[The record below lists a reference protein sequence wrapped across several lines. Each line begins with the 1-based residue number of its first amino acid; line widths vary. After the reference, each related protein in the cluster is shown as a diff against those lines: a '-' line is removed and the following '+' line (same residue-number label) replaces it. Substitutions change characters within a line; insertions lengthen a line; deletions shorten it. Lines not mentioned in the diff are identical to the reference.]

1 MLAAGRDQLTRSI
14 TLLRVFV
21 VASALVLAA
30 GALLLGSHMT
40 GTIRTQA
47 VDDAKANVLQYSD
60 TVVSRYAVHNGRLDV
75 TPAGRAVLMRT
86 VKARKDLLS
95 VKVWTRNG
103 VLAWT
108 NLDPQRIGRHFGV
121 DGDLR
126 ETMDENEATG
136 ELTRLTP
143 EGEDAVEALIAN
155 RDLLEVYAPVHAG
168 RRVVGAYEIYA
179 DPAALKATI
188 AEGRRTIWL
197 YVGGVFAAL
206 YLILLLL
213 VGGASRLLRDQ
224 AERLRERARQLSA
237 SYAELEAG
245 ALEAIE
251 TLNATVEA
259 RDPYTG
265 GHSKRVKDMAVAI
278 GVQLGFDE
286 ARLASL
292 GHAALLHDVGK
303 VAVPDAVL
311 TKPARLTDE
320 EFDLIRRHPGEGAE
334 IVGRLRRL
342 RPLIPAVR
350 HHHERWD
357 GTGYPDGL
365 STTAIPEEAAIIG
378 LVDAWDAMTS
388 DRPYRLALDPADAL
402 REVVDGR
409 GTQFAPAVVD
419 AFVRALAARPDLFGV
434 DGPLPVALAATA
446 G

>member
-1 MLAAGRDQLTRSI
+1 MLAAGRDQLARSI

-21 VASALVLAA
+21 VASLLVLAS
-30 GALLLGSHMT
+30 GAVLLGSRMT
-40 GTIRTQA
+40 TTIRTQA
-47 VDDAKANVLQYSD
+47 IGDAKASVVQYSD
-60 TVVSRYAVHNGRLDV
+60 TIVSHYAVRGGRVAV

-86 VKARKDLLS
+86 VKRRRDILS
-95 VKVWTRNG
+95 VKVWARDG

-108 NLDPQRIGRHFGV
+108 NLDPQRIGRRFPV
-121 DGDLR
+121 DTDLR
-126 ETMDENEATG
+126 ETMNEDKATG
-136 ELTRLTP
+136 ELRRLTP
-143 EGEDAVEALIAN
+143 GGEDTVEAVTAN
-155 RDLLEVYAPVHAG
+155 RDLLVVYAPIHSG

-179 DPAALKATI
+179 DPSALKATI
-188 AEGRRTIWL
+188 ADGRRTIWL
-197 YVGGVFAAL
+197 YVAGVFAAL
-206 YLILLLL
+206 YLILLVF

-224 AERLRERARQLSA
+224 AERLRNRARQLTA
-237 SYAELEAG
+237 SYADLEA
-245 ALEAIE
+245 AAFEAIE

-265 GHSKRVKDMAVAI
+265 GHSKRVKDMSVAI

-286 ARLASL
+286 QRLAAL

-311 TKPARLTDE
+311 TKPEALTDE
-320 EFDLIRRHPGEGAE
+320 EFELIRRHPGEGAE

-342 RPLIPAVR
+342 RPLVPAVR

-365 STTAIPEEAAIIG
+365 SSTAIPEEAAIIA

-402 REVVDGR
+402 REVVEGR

-419 AFVRALAARPDLFGV
+419 AFVRALAGRPDLFGV
-434 DGPLPVALAATA
+434 EGPAPALAATA

>member
-1 MLAAGRDQLTRSI
+1 
-14 TLLRVFV
+14 
-21 VASALVLAA
+21 
-30 GALLLGSHMT
+30 
-40 GTIRTQA
+40 
-47 VDDAKANVLQYSD
+47 
-60 TVVSRYAVHNGRLDV
+60 
-75 TPAGRAVLMRT
+75 
-86 VKARKDLLS
+86 
-95 VKVWTRNG
+95 
-103 VLAWT
+103 
-108 NLDPQRIGRHFGV
+108 V

-126 ETMDENEATG
+126 QTMVGDVTTA

-143 EGEDAVEALIAN
+143 EGEDTVEALLAN
-155 RDLLEVYAPVHAG
+155 RDLLEVYAPIHAG
-168 RRVVGAYEIYA
+168 HRVVGAYEIYA
-179 DPAALKATI
+179 DPAALQATI
-188 AEGRRTIWL
+188 ADGRRTMWL
-197 YVGGVFAAL
+197 SVAGVFAAL
-206 YLILLLL
+206 YVMLLLL

-224 AERLRERARQLSA
+224 SERLRVRARELA
-237 SYAELEAG
+237 DSYAELEAG

-265 GHSKRVKDMAVAI
+265 GHSKRVKDMSIAI

-286 ARLASL
+286 TRLAAL

-311 TKPARLTDE
+311 TKPGQLTE
-320 EFDLIRRHPGEGAE
+320 AEFALIRRHPADGAQ
-334 IVGRLRRL
+334 IVARLRRL

-365 STTAIPEEAAIIG
+365 ARTAIPEEAAIIG

-402 REVVDGR
+402 REVAEGR

-419 AFVRALAARPDLFGV
+419 AFVRALGARPDFFGV
-434 DGPLPVALAATA
+434 EGPVPALLVTA